1 MSKEEK
7 TPEVTEREECLKEL
21 NAVLTKYNMSLL
33 PTLQLVPA
41 QKPETEPE
49 EVIEEKDEE
58 GGDS

>member
-1 MSKEEK
+1 MAAVELEPS
-7 TPEVTEREECLKEL
+7 VIEREECLKEL